1 MAKVAEQIPLRAE
14 LPRKN
19 ITGMRFGKRIRRHW
33 ALYLLMIAPLAFL
46 ITFSYV
52 PMVGA
57 QIAFR
62 DYNPIQGIW
71 NSPWIGMQEVDFWIQ
86 SPYFWPIVTNTLV
99 LGLYSLAVGTPAAII
114 LALALNEVKLAF
126 FKRSVQL
133 ITFAPYFISAVV
145 LVSLL
150 QIMLAPTVGPFADLY
165 RVFGLGTP
173 PDLFASPSAFPSLYV
188 WSGVWQTSGYGAV
201 VYLAALSNA
210 SPELYEAAR
219 IDGASRI
226 QRIIHVD
233 WPVLKPTVI
242 ILFILTIGTVLA
254 ACAECGIPLIR
265 IMAHLTQD
273 EPYLAQLDA
282 WRQRLSSYVARC
294 EQYGVRI
301 GVQPHYGDC
310 VADVMSLL
318 NVLEP
323 CDPRWIGAVWDAA
336 HDGLTGV
343 HPEFTLDAVWDR
355 LYLVNLK
362 NAVYVNENG
371 PEADTAAWHRYF
383 TDGRHG
389 LASWPRIASYLQRR
403 GYDGV
408 VCLTA
413 EYDRKH
419 EVDRLAALD
428 LDYARSL
435 FGQQGR

>member
-1 MAKVAEQIPLRAE
+1 MQH
-14 LPRKN
+14 N
-19 ITGMRFGKRIRRHW
+19 ISGGGDLSIV
-33 ALYLLMIAPLAFL
+33 
-46 ITFSYV
+46 FSV
-52 PMVGA
+52 
-57 QIAFR
+57 F
-62 DYNPIQGIW
+62 
-71 NSPWIGMQEVDFWIQ
+71 SKPWK
-86 SPYFWPIVTNTLV
+86 T
-99 LGLYSLAVGTPAAII
+99 
-114 LALALNEVKLAF
+114 
-126 FKRSVQL
+126 
-133 ITFAPYFISAVV
+133 
-145 LVSLL
+145 
-150 QIMLAPTVGPFADLY
+150 
-165 RVFGLGTP
+165 
-173 PDLFASPSAFPSLYV
+173 
-188 WSGVWQTSGYGAV
+188 
-201 VYLAALSNA
+201 
-210 SPELYEAAR
+210 
-219 IDGASRI
+219 
-226 QRIIHVD
+226 
-233 WPVLKPTVI
+233 
-242 ILFILTIGTVLA
+242 LTIGQLAEHVAQLGFGGVELPVRPGFQVEPHNVGERMQELVRVFRDHGLRVYSVAADPTSEVLA